1 MSKKDYL
8 KSKKHIAEHSSWDR
22 RGFLK
27 TLGIAGA
34 GAISFGNSSLS
45 VLNSNFL
52 TNALTGSSS
61 DRSLVLI
68 RLKGG
73 NDGLNTIV
81 PLNHFDTYV
90 NKRPNIHI
98 PKSNLIKLSDDF
110 AIPNHMRNLE
120 PMWKEGEMK
129 VVNGVGYENSSG
141 SHFKSSD
148 IWASATNNNEIST
161 GWLGRYYDEKYLDYL
176 TNPTEKPLAIQI
188 GSRGN
193 LIFNG
198 EKTSY
203 AFAVS
208 SPERLKKVAENGT
221 LFDTKNLPDCTHG
234 DQIEFLR
241 RISNAT
247 YSYASVIHEAYNE
260 SEDFNK
266 YDAEND
272 LDTQLS
278 LVSRL
283 IKGGLGSKI
292 YMVSLGGFDTHGS
305 QPEKHQKLLTTL
317 SDSIKVF
324 YEDLKYYGL
333 DKKVLSLT
341 FSEFGRRVAEN
352 GSEGTDH
359 GTAAPV
365 MLFGP
370 ALKGNGFIG
379 EYPNLSD
386 LNDRGNLKHT
396 LDFRSIYTTIL
407 TDWLCADKN
416 FIDKAMLGDEYSL
429 LGLGINCNDEVIDYD
444 DLITYHAAVYGSSN
458 VDLNLRINQDH
469 HIKIYIYDI
478 LGRNHGLIYDNLL
491 RKGTHI
497 FPLSINSQRKL
508 PTGQY
513 FYSINVVGGKDLN
526 KSFVVK

>member
-1 MSKKDYL
+1 MKKKDYL
-8 KSKKHIAEHSSWDR
+8 NSKKHKSEHSKWER

-52 TNALTGSSS
+52 TNALTESIS

-81 PLNHFDTYV
+81 PLNDFDTYV
-90 NKRPNIHI
+90 NKRPKIHI
-98 PKSNLIKLSDDF
+98 PKSNLIKLNESFAMPDF
-110 AIPNHMRNLE
+110 MNNLE
-120 PMWKEGEMK
+120 PLWKDGEMK
-129 VVNGVGYENSSG
+129 VVNGVGYENPNG
-141 SHFKSSD
+141 SHFKSSE
-148 IWASATNNNEIST
+148 IWASATDNKEVST

-176 TNPTEKPLAIQI
+176 TNPPEKPIAIQI

-198 EKTSY
+198 SKTSY

-247 YSYASVIHEAYNE
+247 FNYASVIHKAYNK

-266 YDAEND
+266 YDAENS
-272 LDTQLS
+272 LDIQLS

-283 IKGGLGSKI
+283 IKGDLGSKI

-305 QPEKHQKLLTTL
+305 QPDRHQKLLTAL
-317 SDSIKVF
+317 SNSIKVF

-370 ALKGNGFIG
+370 SLKGSGFIG
-379 EYPNLSD
+379 DYPSLSD
-386 LNDRGNLKHT
+386 LNDRGNLKHK
-396 LDFRSIYTTIL
+396 LDFRSIYTAIL
-407 TDWLCADKN
+407 KDWLCGDKN
-416 FIDKAMLGDEYSL
+416 FINKAMLGNEYTL
-429 LGLGINCNDEVIDYD
+429 LGLGIDCNDDVINYD
-444 DLITYHAAVYGSSN
+444 DIIPYHAAIYGSN
-458 VDLNLRINQDH
+458 KVELNLRIYLDH
-469 HIKIYIYDI
+469 HVKIYIYDI
-478 LGRNHGLIYDNLL
+478 LGRNHGLIYDDIL
-491 RKGTHI
+491 RRGTHT
-497 FPLSINSQRKL
+497 FPLSENSKINLKS
-508 PTGQY
+508 GQY
-513 FYSINVVGGKDLN
+513 FYNIKVLGGKDLN
-526 KSFVVK
+526 KSFLVK

>member
-1 MSKKDYL
+1 MKKKDYL
-8 KSKKHIAEHSSWDR
+8 KSKKHIAEHSKWDR

-52 TNALTGSSS
+52 TNALTGSVS

-81 PLNHFDTYV
+81 PLNQFDTYV
-90 NKRPNIHI
+90 NKRPKIHI
-98 PKSNLIKLSDDF
+98 PQSNLIKLSDDY
-110 AIPNHMRNLE
+110 AIPDFMNSIEKL
-120 PMWKEGEMK
+120 WKDGSMK
-129 VVNGVGYENSSG
+129 VVNGVGYENPNG

-148 IWASATNNNEIST
+148 IWASATDNKDIST

-176 TNPTEKPLAIQI
+176 TNPPEKPVAIQI

-198 EKTSY
+198 DKRSY

-221 LFDTKNLPDCTHG
+221 LFDTNNLPECTHG
-234 DQIEFLR
+234 DQVEFLR

-247 YSYASVIHEAYNE
+247 FNYASVIQEAYSE
-260 SEDFNK
+260 SEAYSK
-266 YDAEND
+266 YDSDND

-283 IKGGLGSKI
+283 IKGNLGSKI
-292 YMVSLGGFDTHGS
+292 YMVSLGGFDTHGN
-305 QPEKHQKLLTTL
+305 QPERHQKLLTTL
-317 SDSIKVF
+317 SNSIKVF
-324 YEDLKYYGL
+324 YDDLKYYGL

-379 EYPNLSD
+379 NHPSLSD
-386 LNDRGNLKHT
+386 LNNRGNLNHN
-396 LDFRSIYTTIL
+396 LDFRSVYTTIL
-407 TDWLCADKN
+407 TDWLCGDKK
-416 FIDKAMLGDEYSL
+416 FITKAMLGNEYSL
-429 LGLGINCNDEVIDYD
+429 LGLGINCNDDVIDFD
-444 DLITYHAAVYGSSN
+444 DIIPYHAAIYGSSK

-469 HIKIYIYDI
+469 YIKIYVYDI
-478 LGRNHGLIYDNLL
+478 LGRNHGLIYDNIL
-491 RKGTHI
+491 RRGTHT
-497 FPLSINSQRKL
+497 FPLSINSKRKL
-508 PTGQY
+508 STGQY
-513 FYSINVVGGKDLN
+513 FYNIKVVGGNDLN
-526 KSFVVK
+526 KSFIVK